1 MADRYPVQTPPPST
15 AALGRLL
22 SPRVAGSRYVFL
34 NLAPAPRTTWAMALA
49 GREQT
54 RPDYVVDR
62 SAYPFHVVELVVRG
76 TGASRIG
83 GGKRHLLASG
93 TVFSCA
99 PDQPCYLRSDA
110 DAPLEKFFFALAG
123 TEVRARL
130 AAAGL
135 PPGAVRHVAL
145 PSELIASAEEIVREG
160 QRHHPA
166 AAEICLKIFEL
177 LLLRLKVAQSS
188 ASLAVDE
195 RARESFLR
203 CKAIIDAD
211 AAKLLTL
218 EELAAQA
225 RLAPSTICRL
235 FRRFQG
241 ISPYRYLMR
250 RKMTLAAG
258 ILLEEASLVKEAAAR
273 VGFEDPYHFSRCFKS
288 VHGVAPNALRE
299 LAQSAGN

>member
-1 MADRYPVQTPPPST
+1 MADRYPLQTHPPT
-15 AALGRLL
+15 DAALGRLL

-34 NLAPAPRTTWAMALA
+34 NLAPAPRTSWAMALA
-49 GREQT
+49 GREET
-54 RPDYVVDR
+54 RSDYVVDR
-62 SAYPFHVVELVVRG
+62 AGYPFHVVELVVRG
-76 TGASRIG
+76 TGACRVG

-99 PDQPCYLRSDA
+99 PHQACYIRSDA
-110 DAPLEKFFFALAG
+110 EAPLGKFFFALAG

-145 PSELIASAEEIVREG
+145 PSELFAAAEEIIREG
-160 QRHHPA
+160 QRHQPT
-166 AAEICLKIFEL
+166 AAEICLKLFEL
-177 LLLRLKVAQSS
+177 FLLRLKNAQSS

-203 CKAIIDAD
+203 CKAIVDAD
-211 AAKLLTL
+211 AATL
-218 EELAAQA
+218 QSLEQLAAQA
-225 RLAPSTICRL
+225 RLAPSTVCRL

-258 ILLEEASLVKEAAAR
+258 VLLEEGRLVKEAAAR
-273 VGFEDPYHFSRCFKS
+273 VGFDDPYHFSRCFKS
-288 VHGVAPNALRE
+288 VHGVAPNTLRA
-299 LAQSAGN
+299 LAQPAGS